1 MIRAFAVPAAAVLFG
16 LLVPSAS
23 AAPVQVSSRNLNHP
37 PMENFSITRPP
48 ACTSP
53 AVVNDGLIEVR
64 CFPVIP
70 AKQFPRAGQKCSH
83 VDAWTTGHSI
93 QVVNGHTY
101 RITQKVRDDVWICR
115 S

>member
-1 MIRAFAVPAAAVLFG
+1 MIKTAAAAVVAVLA

-23 AAPVQVSSRNLNHP
+23 AS
-37 PMENFSITRPP
+37 TRPAASP

-70 AKQFPRAGQKCSH
+70 AKQFPSAPAKCSH
-83 VDAWTTGHSI
+83 VDAWTTGHSTET
-93 QVVNGHTY
+93 VNGQTY
-101 RITQKVRDDVWICR
+101 KITQKVRDDVWICK

>member
-1 MIRAFAVPAAAVLFG
+1 MSISAAIIAAAVLVAPG
-16 LLVPSAS
+16 H
-23 AAPVQVSSRNLNHP
+23 AA
-37 PMENFSITRPP
+37 RPP

-53 AVVNDGLIEVR
+53 TVVNDGLIEVR

-70 AKQFPRAGQKCSH
+70 AKQFPAAGVKCSH

-93 QVVNGHTY
+93 EIVNGHRYT
-101 RITQKVRDDVWICR
+101 ITQKVRDDVWICR